1 MENEQFNLGPK
12 EMKDS
17 DKKRNL
23 KEKLKKII
31 FRQDSKSRKLSEN
44 DDSMDIKNNQNI
56 KYQKTEKQKELSNNK
71 DKGKINEKIIFF
83 KNKNLHKEKEKENLA
98 NNINHNEIR
107 KENNIFEEEKSDIIR
122 PFELNKNKR
131 NNSLSNVSNKNEALK
146 ILQLL
151 KKKKS
156 EKEFLEL
163 KENEAKKEAFQNDI
177 NNEKYI
183 PKINTYKY
191 ATSNLNKK
199 KKKFIYENNI
209 IPEEKNGNIFFNK
222 NNDQIGLTKKNYFRN
237 VINIS
242 FNKYYNSNN
251 IELLKP
257 NNDSKDEKIEN
268 NKNICYNNK
277 DKDKENHNLNKNN
290 SESKINNYIYTN
302 KNFSNNYNKNKILKR
317 NVSNHL
323 NAINIST
330 KNMFNER
337 NQNII
342 RSIDV
347 NNDYY
352 LSNDSKKVYTP
363 KKTYIRLG
371 KNKEKNIFHR
381 KINKRNLIPIG
392 IEYFTNVNSF
402 NNIYYKKNKSPKK
415 ITNHSL
421 EEKQIELNSPN
432 TYYDNFNSINSNFG
446 LYENDSK
453 VNQKENKKI
462 NKTRVLI
469 KKKISHNK
477 NKSQFTSKNLNKM
490 NIMYNNYCSN
500 NVSNKKEVNNNNA
513 KNYNYIKKKI
523 PNKSLDKKDKQNKN
537 MQNKIMKISKD
548 KISFN
553 IQYVEELL
561 ILDDKFNL
569 IITKIDS
576 AESKSISNECFDF
589 LNYFYNS
596 IIYLNFEQIMNDSE
610 NYEVINQFIK
620 YVLLSIILCY
630 DLSLDSDT
638 INMHLKLS
646 EILEINY
653 KSFIIIL
660 EMVYD
665 KIDIENKDNND
676 NFWINNLSILI
687 NNWKY
692 LNETE
697 INILNKKNISK
708 IESININIKLVNSK
722 IEYIIVNYS
731 KSLNKCLYSLFKKI
745 NDKSIEDINYFYREY
760 ILREDNLGCSILA
773 SSYLKVF
780 QNFTPE
786 KVPYIR
792 DMNKKKFTLVLDLEE
807 TLVHFNI
814 EENYEEGILKL
825 RPGVLQFLAQ
835 VSQYYELVLFSEASQ
850 EYSDLILEAFEENK
864 KYFDYK
870 LYRQHTVIK
879 NQDFIKDLTRLG
891 RPLNTI
897 IIVDNMPQ
905 NFRLQ
910 NINGIS
916 IKPFRGE
923 DINDR
928 ALFDLS
934 TILINIAK
942 EYSDVRNGLSHY
954 HQEIV
959 TKIVSN
965 IYKHYK

>member
-1 MENEQFNLGPK
+1 MENDKFNLEPK

-23 KEKLKKII
+23 QEKLKKII
-31 FRQDSKSRKLSEN
+31 FRKDSKSRKLSEN
-44 DDSMDIKNNQNI
+44 LDDSMDIKNNQNI
-56 KYQKTEKQKELSNNK
+56 KNQKTEKQNELSNHK
-71 DKGKINEKIIFF
+71 EGKINEKIIFF
-83 KNKNLHKEKEKENLA
+83 KNKNLHKEKEDLN
-98 NNINHNEIR
+98 NNIDLNKIR
-107 KENNIFEEEKSDIIR
+107 KEKYNKLEEEKSDIIK
-122 PFELNKNKR
+122 PFESNKNKR
-131 NNSLSNVSNKNEALK
+131 NNSLSNDSSKDEALK

-177 NNEKYI
+177 NNKKYI
-183 PKINTYKY
+183 PKINSYKY

-199 KKKFIYENNI
+199 KKKFIYENSNN
-209 IPEEKNGNIFFNK
+209 PEEKNRNIFFNK
-222 NNDQIGLTKKNYFRN
+222 NNEQIGLTKKNYFRN

-257 NNDSKDEKIEN
+257 NNDFKDEKIGN

-277 DKDKENHNLNKNN
+277 DKDNHILNKNK

-302 KNFSNNYNKNKILKR
+302 KNFSNNYNKNKIFKR
-317 NVSNHL
+317 NVSNNL
-323 NAINIST
+323 NSINIST
-330 KNMFNER
+330 KNMLNER

-347 NNDYY
+347 NSDYY

-371 KNKEKNIFHR
+371 KSKEKNIFHK

-392 IEYFTNVNSF
+392 IDYFTNANSF
-402 NNIYYKKNKSPKK
+402 NNIYYKNNNSPKK
-415 ITNHSL
+415 IINYSL
-421 EEKQIELNSPN
+421 GEKQIELNSPN
-432 TYYDNFNSINSNFG
+432 TYYDYNSINSNFG
-446 LYENDSK
+446 IYENDSK
-453 VNQKENKKI
+453 VIQNENKKI
-462 NKTRVLI
+462 YKTRVLI
-469 KKKISHNK
+469 RKKVIHNK
-477 NKSQFTSKNLNKM
+477 NKSQLATKNINKM
-490 NIMYNNYCSN
+490 NNIYNNYYSN
-500 NVSNKKEVNNNNA
+500 NISNKKEVKNNNT
-513 KNYNYIKKKI
+513 KYYNYIKKKI
-523 PNKSLDKKDKQNKN
+523 PNNSLDKEVKQNKN
-537 MQNKIMKISKD
+537 IQNKIMKVNKD

-596 IIYLNFEQIMNDSE
+596 VIYLNFDQIMNDSE
-610 NYEVINQFIK
+610 NYEIINLFIK
-620 YVLLSIILCY
+620 YILLSIILCY

-653 KSFIIIL
+653 KSFITIL
-660 EMVYD
+660 EMIYD
-665 KIDIENKDNND
+665 KIDIENNND
-676 NFWINNLSILI
+676 NFWINNLSNLI

-731 KSLNKCLYSLFKKI
+731 KSLNKCLNNLFKKI

-760 ILREDNLGCSILA
+760 ILREENLGCSILA
-773 SSYLKVF
+773 SSYLKEL

-807 TLVHFNI
+807 TLVHFKI

-825 RPGVLQFLAQ
+825 RPGVLQFLDQ

-910 NINGIS
+910 NMNGIP

-942 EYSDVRNGLSHY
+942 EYSDVRNGLVHY

>member
-1 MENEQFNLGPK
+1 
-12 EMKDS
+12 
-17 DKKRNL
+17 
-23 KEKLKKII
+23 
-31 FRQDSKSRKLSEN
+31 
-44 DDSMDIKNNQNI
+44 
-56 KYQKTEKQKELSNNK
+56 
-71 DKGKINEKIIFF
+71 
-83 KNKNLHKEKEKENLA
+83 
-98 NNINHNEIR
+98 
-107 KENNIFEEEKSDIIR
+107 
-122 PFELNKNKR
+122 
-131 NNSLSNVSNKNEALK
+131 
-146 ILQLL
+146 
-151 KKKKS
+151 
-156 EKEFLEL
+156 
-163 KENEAKKEAFQNDI
+163 
-177 NNEKYI
+177 
-183 PKINTYKY
+183 
-191 ATSNLNKK
+191 
-199 KKKFIYENNI
+199 
-209 IPEEKNGNIFFNK
+209 
-222 NNDQIGLTKKNYFRN
+222 
-237 VINIS
+237 
-242 FNKYYNSNN
+242 
-251 IELLKP
+251 
-257 NNDSKDEKIEN
+257 
-268 NKNICYNNK
+268 
-277 DKDKENHNLNKNN
+277 
-290 SESKINNYIYTN
+290 
-302 KNFSNNYNKNKILKR
+302 
-317 NVSNHL
+317 
-323 NAINIST
+323 
-330 KNMFNER
+330 
-337 NQNII
+337 
-342 RSIDV
+342 
-347 NNDYY
+347 
-352 LSNDSKKVYTP
+352 
-363 KKTYIRLG
+363 
-371 KNKEKNIFHR
+371 
-381 KINKRNLIPIG
+381 
-392 IEYFTNVNSF
+392 
-402 NNIYYKKNKSPKK
+402 
-415 ITNHSL
+415 
-421 EEKQIELNSPN
+421 
-432 TYYDNFNSINSNFG
+432 
-446 LYENDSK
+446 
-453 VNQKENKKI
+453 
-462 NKTRVLI
+462 
-469 KKKISHNK
+469 
-477 NKSQFTSKNLNKM
+477 
-490 NIMYNNYCSN
+490 MYNNYCSN

-537 MQNKIMKISKD
+537 MQNKIKKISKD

-553 IQYVEELL
+553 IQYLEELL

-596 IIYLNFEQIMNDSE
+596 IIYINFEQIMNDSE

>member
-1 MENEQFNLGPK
+1 M
-12 EMKDS
+12 
-17 DKKRNL
+17 
-23 KEKLKKII
+23 
-31 FRQDSKSRKLSEN
+31 
-44 DDSMDIKNNQNI
+44 
-56 KYQKTEKQKELSNNK
+56 
-71 DKGKINEKIIFF
+71 
-83 KNKNLHKEKEKENLA
+83 
-98 NNINHNEIR
+98 
-107 KENNIFEEEKSDIIR
+107 
-122 PFELNKNKR
+122 
-131 NNSLSNVSNKNEALK
+131 
-146 ILQLL
+146 
-151 KKKKS
+151 
-156 EKEFLEL
+156 
-163 KENEAKKEAFQNDI
+163 
-177 NNEKYI
+177 
-183 PKINTYKY
+183 
-191 ATSNLNKK
+191 
-199 KKKFIYENNI
+199 
-209 IPEEKNGNIFFNK
+209 
-222 NNDQIGLTKKNYFRN
+222 
-237 VINIS
+237 
-242 FNKYYNSNN
+242 
-251 IELLKP
+251 
-257 NNDSKDEKIEN
+257 
-268 NKNICYNNK
+268 
-277 DKDKENHNLNKNN
+277 
-290 SESKINNYIYTN
+290 
-302 KNFSNNYNKNKILKR
+302 
-317 NVSNHL
+317 
-323 NAINIST
+323 
-330 KNMFNER
+330 
-337 NQNII
+337 
-342 RSIDV
+342 
-347 NNDYY
+347 
-352 LSNDSKKVYTP
+352 
-363 KKTYIRLG
+363 
-371 KNKEKNIFHR
+371 
-381 KINKRNLIPIG
+381 
-392 IEYFTNVNSF
+392 
-402 NNIYYKKNKSPKK
+402 
-415 ITNHSL
+415 

-446 LYENDSK
+446 LYENGSK

-477 NKSQFTSKNLNKM
+477 NKSQFRSKNLNKM